1 MRLTDFMS
9 GNVKNKKVADE
20 TESRRTVEN
29 PESIVSSDP
38 DGDQS
43 TSTGADTKPSASSMS
58 ETSKKKDR
66 SFQKNW
72 LIKFPWL
79 QESDGSMKCKTC
91 LDSKL
96 KLSNPFVTETGCSN
110 MRTSTLTRH
119 EKSADH
125 KRAVVALLLKNDM
138 ANAIDRSFNEKD
150 EAILK
155 LMEIVYFIAKKE
167 IAISKLSQIKLA
179 VRLGVDL
186 SVLGSGYRSMKTAD
200 GLLAA
205 ISDNVST
212 DVYKEISDSEFLS
225 ISCDETT
232 DISNTGELIVYTMV
246 VDADLRV
253 KTYFVGDY
261 DIVDKTADGLTSK
274 LKECFEEAGIDLT
287 KVMALGSDGAA
298 TMTGCRNGVGV
309 QLQRL
314 NPLMIQFHCAARKLA
329 LCTSQA
335 AESVSLMQKYK
346 DTLKSIYYYFKGSHC
361 RSDKLKAVQDI
372 LDSPR
377 LKVKEIHDVRWFAFY
392 DSLRVVYQ
400 CWEALA
406 QTFNAAKDPKA
417 KGLYEAITSYSFLA
431 LTYF

>member
-1 MRLTDFMS
+1 MS
-9 GNVKNKKVADE
+9 GNVKNRKVADE
-20 TESRRTVEN
+20 TELWKTVEN
-29 PESIVSSDP
+29 PESIAPSDP

-43 TSTGADTKPSASSMS
+43 TSTGAETEPSASSTS

-125 KRAVVALLLKNDM
+125 KRAVVALRLKNDM

-155 LMEIVYFIAKKE
+155 LMEIVYFIAKE
-167 IAISKLSQIKLA
+167 GIAISKFESQIKLA

-186 SVLGSGYRSMKTAD
+186 SVLGSDYRSRKTAD

-232 DISNTGELIVYTMV
+232 DISNTGKLIVYTMV

-261 DIVDKTADGLTSK
+261 NIVDKTADGLTSK
-274 LKECFEEAGIDLT
+274 LKECFGEAGIDLT

-314 NPLMIQFHCAARKLA
+314 NPFTIQFHCAAHKLA

-372 LDSPR
+372 LDSPQ

-400 CWEALA
+400 C
-406 QTFNAAKDPKA
+406 
-417 KGLYEAITSYSFLA
+417 
-431 LTYF
+431 